1 MYFAGTS
8 NGAPAIARMVSPRRV
23 GFSFDVRV
31 VVVVVV
37 VVAGV
42 NAVAKVVVVMCVN
55 EVNKVWIKTPDAGAK
70 AKKERNTLS
79 KCKTYFSLLC
89 VGFRVWG

>member
-42 NAVAKVVVVMCVN
+42 NAAAKVVVVIFSPKEKAYYNNNVN
-55 EVNKVWIKTPDAGAK
+55 EV
-70 AKKERNTLS
+70 
-79 KCKTYFSLLC
+79 KC
-89 VGFRVWG
+89 G

>member
-37 VVAGV
+37 AGV
-42 NAVAKVVVVMCVN
+42 NAAAKVVVVIFSPKEKAYYNNNVN
-55 EVNKVWIKTPDAGAK
+55 EV
-70 AKKERNTLS
+70 
-79 KCKTYFSLLC
+79 KC
-89 VGFRVWG
+89 G

>member
-1 MYFAGTS
+1 
-8 NGAPAIARMVSPRRV
+8 MVSPRRV

-42 NAVAKVVVVMCVN
+42 NAAAKVVVVVVIFSPKERKPYSYYN
-55 EVNKVWIKTPDAGAK
+55 VWGVHEVNIKVWIKM
-70 AKKERNTLS
+70 RRL
-79 KCKTYFSLLC
+79 
-89 VGFRVWG
+89 

>member
-1 MYFAGTS
+1 
-8 NGAPAIARMVSPRRV
+8 MVSPRRV

-42 NAVAKVVVVMCVN
+42 NAAAKGVVVVV
-55 EVNKVWIKTPDAGAK
+55 IFSP
-70 AKKERNTLS
+70 KERKPYS
-79 KCKTYFSLLC
+79 
-89 VGFRVWG
+89 